1 MTNIVTTTD
10 LNMHEEEKPEPGAAA
25 PADDDEDAR
34 EFEAFIRDI
43 AELRD
48 ADTIVE
54 HMDVE
59 IYRTGKR
66 T

>member
-1 MTNIVTTTD
+1 MKD
-10 LNMHEEEKPEPGAAA
+10 EKKVETGAAV
-25 PADDDEDAR
+25 PADDDEEAR
-34 EFEAFIRDI
+34 EFEALVRDI

-54 HMDVE
+54 HMDLDT
-59 IYRTGKR
+59 YRKGKR

>member
-1 MTNIVTTTD
+1 MND
-10 LNMHEEEKPEPGAAA
+10 EKKVEGAAPAAA

-34 EFEAFIRDI
+34 EFEALLRDI

-59 IYRTGKR
+59 TYRKGKR